1 MKAKQY
7 IEKNKNEIIELGRKL
22 FKTPELGYKEFETKK
37 ILVDYFKKN
46 DIEIEKEYFETGF
59 SVSVGNGYPHI
70 GLIAEL
76 DAIPTLGHKYANKND
91 NNAAHSCGHSTQCA
105 ILAACFVA
113 LAKQKIENGKI
124 TLFFTPAEEYTDLE
138 YKDELIKEIKIKY
151 YGGKINMLTSGIF
164 SDVDMLLHL
173 HMKSESNYHFSV
185 GGTLG
190 GFVYKEITFNGKASH
205 AAIAPDKGINALNAF
220 TLFNSAL
227 NMLRETY
234 KEEDMVRVHGVI
246 KDGGQTINSIPEK
259 VVYECYVRSID
270 QNVMFETANKVDNA
284 AKYCAK
290 ALGASVK
297 IKTKPGYLPFIQNKE
312 INEVVYKNM
321 LNYCTSEKIKKGSKS
336 IASSDLGDV
345 SAFIPS
351 IEFGYGGFK
360 GVAHS
365 KDVEIIDENRV
376 YIETSKLVLDIIEDL
391 LKDRTI
397 YQNIKNNFKPQ
408 LSMKKYRDYI
418 DQNKK

>member
-7 IEKNKNEIIELGRKL
+7 IEKNKKEIIELGRKL
-22 FKTPELGYKEFETKK
+22 FNTPELGYKEFKTKK

-46 DIEIEKEYFETGF
+46 GVEIDSEYFETGF
-59 SVSVGNGYPHI
+59 SVSIGKGQPHI

-76 DAIPTLGHKYANKND
+76 DAIPTLGHKCANKND
-91 NNAAHSCGHSTQCA
+91 NNAAHSCGHSTQST

-138 YKDELIKEIKIKY
+138 YKDKLIKEKKIKY
-151 YGGKINMLTSGIF
+151 YGGKINMLTSGVF
-164 SDVDMLLHL
+164 NGVDMLIHL

-205 AAIAPDKGINALNAF
+205 AAIAPNKGINALNAF
-220 TLFNSAL
+220 VLFDNAL
-227 NMLRETY
+227 NMLRETFM
-234 KEEDMVRVHGVI
+234 EEDMIRVHGVI
-246 KDGGQTINSIPEK
+246 KEGGQTINSIPERI
-259 VVYECYVRSID
+259 VYECYVRSIN
-270 QNVMFETANKVDNA
+270 QNAMFDIAKRIDNI
-284 AKYCAK
+284 AKCCAK

-297 IKTKPGYLPFIQNKE
+297 IKTKPGYLPFNQNKE

-321 LNYCTSEKIKKGSKS
+321 LNYCEPEQIKRGSKS

-360 GVAHS
+360 GAAHS
-365 KDVEIIDENRV
+365 KDVKIIDENRV
-376 YIETSKLVLDIIEDL
+376 YIETAKLVIDIIDDL
-391 LKDRTI
+391 LKDKRT
-397 YQNIKNNFKPQ
+397 YQNIKNNYKSQ
-408 LSMKKYRDYI
+408 ISMKKYEDYLK
-418 DQNKK
+418 QK